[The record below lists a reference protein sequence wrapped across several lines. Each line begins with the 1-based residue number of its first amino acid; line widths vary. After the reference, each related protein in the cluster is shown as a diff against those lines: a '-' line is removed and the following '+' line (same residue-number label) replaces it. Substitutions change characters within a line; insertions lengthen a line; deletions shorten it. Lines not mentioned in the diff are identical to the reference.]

1 MINKKLS
8 PRKLAE
14 RIKEIKS
21 EMERIKPLYGE
32 LDELTDMLIGL
43 DLNLSKYGIAIQDN
57 FESKNTAWKSTAM
70 RRFEL
75 VVVPEQFVPVP
86 TTPKALIHK
95 KKEGSKQGIFTIR
108 RSR

>member
-1 MINKKLS
+1 MSKKLN

-14 RIKEIKS
+14 RIKEIKF
-21 EMERIKPLYGE
+21 EMERIKPLYSE
-32 LDELTDMLIGL
+32 LDELTDMLVGL

-75 VVVPEQFVPVP
+75 VVVPDQFVPVP
-86 TTPKALIHK
+86 STPKAMIHNK
-95 KKEGSKQGIFTIR
+95 KAGSKQGIFTIR